1 MLKPTVKR
9 SACDPCRA
17 KRVRCLRAQD
27 SMAPCA
33 RCCHIGTRCVTA
45 ASGQPG
51 RPPKQRLANLKSTAV
66 GPTDVSVP
74 GTHHTPTL
82 RDMGHVE
89 AHALSMADM
98 HTSVDTLHGFADPEL
113 AMTQSDVNLRPPTN
127 SFVPESQ
134 PDFWAAPG
142 DTSLFFG
149 SPPMGQSPEFQ
160 PLFGKGLAHQLPH
173 EDNFYQTD
181 PLSYSPQLQGFFTA
195 DDELNTM
202 LHMDVYTGTAVG
214 VDISPLLDHGQTLL
228 APCFNATSSL
238 LKFREEIDK
247 HIATIDAYYSDPPK
261 VLQQCKDNDR
271 DQDVENPAAL
281 LLTCSKDFIDI
292 VRSLTQWQTE
302 DALSTEIVLLVLSS
316 YLALLRLFESLFHRM
331 YTFICQMP
339 PASYKSMKVKSVLRI
354 GAISSLQDMPLKAY
368 ATGILD
374 TIKGQV
380 QTLEQCMGVPAE
392 CCLSGVA
399 AASSTVDRA
408 LLFWT
413 VMAQE
418 DVESQRGSKSYVESI
433 RASIKDSMAFFDD

>member
-1 MLKPTVKR
+1 MHNPAVKR

-33 RCCHIGTRCVTA
+33 RCCHIGTRCVTG

-51 RPPKQRLANLKSTAV
+51 RPPKQRLAKSTAAS
-66 GPTDVSVP
+66 PADVSLP
-74 GTHHTPTL
+74 ETHHTSTL

-89 AHALSMADM
+89 AYAMSMADM
-98 HTSVDTLHGFADPEL
+98 HALVDKLPVFAKPDL
-113 AMTQSDVNLRPPTN
+113 AMTQPDVNLRLPTN
-127 SFVPESQ
+127 PFVPEPQ

-149 SPPMGQSPEFQ
+149 SPSTDHSPEFQ
-160 PLFGKGLAHQLPH
+160 PLFGKGLAHQLPG
-173 EDNFYQTD
+173 EDIFSQAD
-181 PLSYSPQLQGFFTA
+181 QLSYPSQFQGLFTA
-195 DDELNTM
+195 DDEVNTM
-202 LHMDVYTGTAVG
+202 LHMDVYSGTAVDVSIG
-214 VDISPLLDHGQTLL
+214 PLLDHGQTLL
-228 APCFNATSSL
+228 PPCFNATSSL
-238 LKFREEIDK
+238 LRFREEIDQR
-247 HIATIDAYYSDPPK
+247 IATVDAYYSDPPK

-281 LLTCSKDFIDI
+281 LLTCSKEFIDI
-292 VRSLTQWQTE
+292 IRSLTQWQTE

-316 YLALLRLFESLFHRM
+316 YLALLRLFDSLFHRM

-354 GAISSLQDMPLKAY
+354 GGISSLQDMPLKAY

-380 QTLEQCMGVPAE
+380 QTLEECMGVPAE
-392 CCLSGVA
+392 YCLSGEA
-399 AASSTVDRA
+399 AASPTADRA

-418 DVESQRGSKSYVESI
+418 DVKSQRGSKSYVESI